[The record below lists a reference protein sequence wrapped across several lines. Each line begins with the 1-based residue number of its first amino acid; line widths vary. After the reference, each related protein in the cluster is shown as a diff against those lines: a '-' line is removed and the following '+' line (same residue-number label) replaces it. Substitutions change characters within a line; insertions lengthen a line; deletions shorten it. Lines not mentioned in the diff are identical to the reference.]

1 MLVEQLIQKFNE
13 SGVFPTDT
21 ELQTAIEGNPLFDSI
36 YDLEMDLIVIAQN
49 DTNHPYHSKVVG
61 SFNFINF

>member
-1 MLVEQLIQKFNE
+1 MNVEQLISNFNQT
-13 SGVFPTDT
+13 GIFPTDSQ
-21 ELQTAIEGNPLFDSI
+21 LQSAIEGNPLFDSI
-36 YDLEMDLIVIAQN
+36 YDLEMDLIEIAQN